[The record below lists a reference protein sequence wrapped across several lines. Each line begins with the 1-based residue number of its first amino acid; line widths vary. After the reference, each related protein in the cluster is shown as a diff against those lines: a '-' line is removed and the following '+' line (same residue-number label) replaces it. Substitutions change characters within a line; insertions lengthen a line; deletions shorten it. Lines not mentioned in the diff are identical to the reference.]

1 MVPFLIAG
9 HICQANGY
17 NTTEHQDQEL
27 EKKQS
32 NVNPIPLKV
41 VVRCHSTKMLKR
53 HHVEEVE
60 ANLESSDSDADEYAA
75 AE

>member
-1 MVPFLIAG
+1 M
-9 HICQANGY
+9 CQANRY
-17 NTTEHQDQEL
+17 NTTESQDQEL
-27 EKKQS
+27 EKKQF

-41 VVRCHSTKMLKR
+41 VVRRYSTKMLKR

-60 ANLESSDSDADEYAA
+60 ANLESKRSESDADEYAA